1 MKRAILLAFG
11 AALALAGCDVY
22 HGMRATAPPAD
33 DNRARLVVENAGTDS
48 VLVINGETVGRA
60 AAFNSEARAF
70 RLTQGNFLVEVRRA
84 SEQQLVQTVFA
95 TDGTTQ
101 IISVPN
107 PPAAAETAAR

>member
-1 MKRAILLAFG
+1 MKRTILFTFG
-11 AALALAGCDVY
+11 AALAVAGCDIY
-22 HGMRATAPPAD
+22 DDMPRAAAE

-60 AAFNSEARAF
+60 AAYDSNATAF
-70 RLTQGNFLVEVRRA
+70 RLSQGNYLVEVRRA

-101 IISVPN
+101 VIDVPA
-107 PPAAAETAAR
+107 PQDDAEMTAQ